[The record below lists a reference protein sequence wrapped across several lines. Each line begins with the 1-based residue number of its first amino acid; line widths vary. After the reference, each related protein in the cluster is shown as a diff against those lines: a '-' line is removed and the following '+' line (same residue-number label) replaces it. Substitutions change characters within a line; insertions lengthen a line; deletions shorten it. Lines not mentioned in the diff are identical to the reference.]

1 MLIKSVVL
9 KMIKIDRIYAKP
21 ADLNGVRIL
30 VDRVW
35 PRGVSKASAHLD
47 YWMKDVA
54 PTTELRKWFAHDPAK
69 YAEFRDRYREELK
82 TNPAL
87 DELKDVVKANPD
99 RPIILL
105 YGAKDTAHNHALVL
119 QEVLE

>member
-1 MLIKSVVL
+1 
-9 KMIKIDRIYAKP
+9 MIKIDRIYAKP